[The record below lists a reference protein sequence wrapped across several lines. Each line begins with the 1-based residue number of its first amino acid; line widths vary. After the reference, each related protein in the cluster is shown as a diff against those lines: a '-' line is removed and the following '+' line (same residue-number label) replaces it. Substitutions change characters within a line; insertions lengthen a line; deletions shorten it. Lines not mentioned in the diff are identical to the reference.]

1 MKVPTRVSLNR
12 HNNTEEKNDYA
23 NFSHTRLITLL
34 QIPQFEHLQILIC
47 NGNSLTTLAGIENI
61 KHLWKLDVG
70 NNQIRSLQHLSRF
83 IALGS
88 LILSNNNLTWIEF
101 QHIRHMFIL
110 DLRTDG
116 NPALDTDPNYRQHIL
131 DCLPRVWMCD
141 GVFVSTVERNQVDE
155 FFTQSSLTQKP
166 VRRKLVRDAFMP
178 TNLKDRSVNGLFGS
192 KATELLAKFP
202 MNCFVN
208 PELDRKRIK
217 HLASTIQDLSLT
229 EMKYQPEKRHLEF
242 LTENRHNLYRMIDLR
257 EAHIEEFNMLLI
269 LLVTDLLFK
278 IPDELLD
285 NVMDVTHIK
294 SIGNLNIA
302 HVFSS
307 DDQLKLMIASL
318 VHASARIDRDEN
330 HPSAFYDKLFNSL
343 SIVLTNQ
350 MRQFSSSNTNQN
362 NGLISEAKSI
372 VCLEVMQVFI
382 MCPLFYTL
390 IDDSNVNSIMKQ
402 ALGRSPAYGSIK
414 DVLQSFVA
422 DQKTAEEQKD
432 LLSPILGNILK
443 MTIRTL
449 STKRMKKTKET
460 FSIGNEPM
468 IPDNENLNQRVQEE
482 HKLPPKPAQRAS
494 THHVPDLETL
504 CSIYFSAIGDRVLTA
519 PQCFGRIVT
528 IPDTEIAMIQFDN
541 ILSVNGAMISNGSFI
556 DHTNYIHMSDF
567 EWDLS
572 HEYWKPKY
580 ASGDKITL
588 QMTAH
593 RNETPRVVP
602 SPEPPPP
609 RLPSPSKRMQLRTP
623 ESVEK
628 ECVTPKLFEI
638 NLHKPKEIFIL
649 PSRDISPQPSP
660 LPPRNDHMDTNN
672 SSRRTSKSPSPTPSI
687 HERLSVTPEKVRL
700 ERPMSVRIIKQ
711 KQEQQMK
718 SSTNGETI
726 STAPVLIESTLF
738 FMPDQ
743 CQTPIVSY
751 EQMHQPSNLS
761 TTMNDSEPQPPPP
774 RFISAFEHSSIL
786 RSSSSAHHRTSIQR
800 VPVPVHNVSQWF
812 NGPDMK
818 NERSGRNEK
827 VVASL
832 VHRSYRPLSSY
843 SMPRVPTLTSPS
855 SRDHAQYKGTRPG
868 TSYDFSVESHRM
880 TTTPFINARQS
891 QSAKKRSTPS
901 MHSHETNRTT
911 HINPPI
917 NRVKS
922 LLNPPCPSPAWM

>member
-1 MKVPTRVSLNR
+1 
-12 HNNTEEKNDYA
+12 
-23 NFSHTRLITLL
+23 
-34 QIPQFEHLQILIC
+34 
-47 NGNSLTTLAGIENI
+47 
-61 KHLWKLDVG
+61 
-70 NNQIRSLQHLSRF
+70 
-83 IALGS
+83 
-88 LILSNNNLTWIEF
+88 
-101 QHIRHMFIL
+101 
-110 DLRTDG
+110 

-422 DQKTAEEQKD
+422 DQVKA
-432 LLSPILGNILK
+432 
-443 MTIRTL
+443 R
-449 STKRMKKTKET
+449 
-460 FSIGNEPM
+460 
-468 IPDNENLNQRVQEE
+468 
-482 HKLPPKPAQRAS
+482 
-494 THHVPDLETL
+494 
-504 CSIYFSAIGDRVLTA
+504 
-519 PQCFGRIVT
+519 
-528 IPDTEIAMIQFDN
+528 
-541 ILSVNGAMISNGSFI
+541 
-556 DHTNYIHMSDF
+556 F
-567 EWDLS
+567 E
-572 HEYWKPKY
+572 
-580 ASGDKITL
+580 
-588 QMTAH
+588 
-593 RNETPRVVP
+593 
-602 SPEPPPP
+602 
-609 RLPSPSKRMQLRTP
+609 
-623 ESVEK
+623 
-628 ECVTPKLFEI
+628 
-638 NLHKPKEIFIL
+638 
-649 PSRDISPQPSP
+649 
-660 LPPRNDHMDTNN
+660 
-672 SSRRTSKSPSPTPSI
+672 
-687 HERLSVTPEKVRL
+687 
-700 ERPMSVRIIKQ
+700 
-711 KQEQQMK
+711 
-718 SSTNGETI
+718 
-726 STAPVLIESTLF
+726 
-738 FMPDQ
+738 
-743 CQTPIVSY
+743 
-751 EQMHQPSNLS
+751 
-761 TTMNDSEPQPPPP
+761 
-774 RFISAFEHSSIL
+774 
-786 RSSSSAHHRTSIQR
+786 
-800 VPVPVHNVSQWF
+800 
-812 NGPDMK
+812 
-818 NERSGRNEK
+818 
-827 VVASL
+827 
-832 VHRSYRPLSSY
+832 
-843 SMPRVPTLTSPS
+843 
-855 SRDHAQYKGTRPG
+855 
-868 TSYDFSVESHRM
+868 
-880 TTTPFINARQS
+880 
-891 QSAKKRSTPS
+891 
-901 MHSHETNRTT
+901 
-911 HINPPI
+911 
-917 NRVKS
+917 
-922 LLNPPCPSPAWM
+922 